1 MEGRFAGKNDPM
13 SDVAASVKI
22 ADSQFTL
29 RRQDGQYKDKQLND
43 AGCPI
48 AGVSEWLKIIPGM
61 EWLNCI

>member
-1 MEGRFAGKNDPM
+1 V
-13 SDVAASVKI
+13 SDVAASLKI

-29 RRQDGQYKDKQLND
+29 RRQDGQYKNKQLND

-48 AGVSEWLKIIPGM
+48 AGVSEWLKISPGM